1 MDNDDISLEER
12 IQALSDYMDVVQ
24 MKIMRL
30 QNAVQSVAFHLLQS
44 LGEEKTKAIMDE
56 VMKDFGR
63 KK

>member
-1 MDNDDISLEER
+1 MENDDISLEER
-12 IQALSDYMDVVQ
+12 VQALSDYMDVVQ

-30 QNAVQSVAFHLLQS
+30 QNTVQSLAFHLLQF
-44 LGEEKTKAIMDE
+44 LGESRTKAIMDE

>member
-1 MDNDDISLEER
+1 MENDDISLEER
-12 IQALSDYMDVVQ
+12 VQALSDYMDVVQ

-30 QNAVQSVAFHLLQS
+30 QNAVQSVAFHLLQF

-63 KK
+63 RK